1 MPRSTEE
8 IQNYWNDVH
17 RQKHVGALSG
27 CSYLDIIN
35 FLKLD
40 KFLKKDNR
48 VLEIGIGLGYVTE
61 GLKENGMII
70 SALDISQEALDRVKD
85 LCENTYLTTD
95 IDLLPSNYYN
105 VIICHNVV
113 QHIPTY
119 ILKPELEQIIR
130 SLKSKGILALEFIS
144 SNLSEDTGSDEF
156 LENNP
161 RFDENIG
168 CYCRSPKY
176 LRDLINTYGGSCK
189 LVYDY
194 GKEINEDISGCYIFH
209 VSK

>member
-1 MPRSTEE
+1 MPRSIND

-27 CSYLDIIN
+27 CTYSKTIE
-35 FLKLD
+35 FLELD
-40 KFLKKDNR
+40 KILKKGNR
-48 VLEIGIGLGYVTE
+48 VLEIGVGLGYVTE
-61 GLKENGMII
+61 GLKENGMIV

-95 IDLLPSNYYN
+95 MDSLPSNYFDIIICLN
-105 VIICHNVV
+105 VI

-130 SLKSKGILALEFIS
+130 SLKPKGVFALEFVS

-168 CYCRSPKY
+168 CYCRNPKY
-176 LRDLINTYGGSCK
+176 LRNLINTYSGSCK

-194 GKEINEDISGCYIFH
+194 GKEVNEDISGCYIFH